1 MSRTRICIRD
11 LPKTTSH
18 PITSFLM
25 RSYISTLG
33 SGHATP
39 PSNALF
45 TPFASFQEIQRPEL
59 LSSILPTH
67 SIVRYQTCKPPLVGI
82 PPVQCGAKA

>member
-39 PSNALF
+39 PSNA
-45 TPFASFQEIQRPEL
+45 FQEIQRPEL

>member
-1 MSRTRICIRD
+1 MRRLLQTRESNGSVSRPLRR
-11 LPKTTSH
+11 LPV
-18 PITSFLM
+18 
-25 RSYISTLG
+25 Y
-33 SGHATP
+33 
-39 PSNALF
+39 N
-45 TPFASFQEIQRPEL
+45 FQEIQRPEL